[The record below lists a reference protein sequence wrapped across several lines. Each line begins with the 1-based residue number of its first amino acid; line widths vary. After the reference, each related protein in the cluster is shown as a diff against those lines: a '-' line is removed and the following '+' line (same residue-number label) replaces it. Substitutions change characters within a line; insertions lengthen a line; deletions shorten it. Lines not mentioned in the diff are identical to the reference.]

1 MRGSVRDAL
10 FGYLTVR
17 VVGDGRRRVLTDLAQ
32 SGVRIWDVAS
42 GSTLDHATQDYTM
55 NVAVRDVGAVIR
67 CARGQRTKLRFVRK
81 AGGPFWLMRARRRKA
96 FVAGAVFFVAALSAL
111 SSFVWHVRI
120 TGTDQPEAILAAL
133 ERQNIRPG
141 SLLYRMVNQ
150 DAVQLALLD
159 QLPEISWVGV
169 RVRGTAVY
177 VHVIPRIPPARRV
190 LLPPQNLVASVP
202 GIVATVLA
210 DSGRPV
216 VKPGEYVTPGTRL
229 VSGELEDGRRVGATG
244 VVDAVVWY
252 RSAVAL
258 PLTTSVEMATG
269 ASTMRY
275 FLVAGGV
282 ALPVWGFARAPY
294 AHTVVQ
300 DVQTPIRLGDIALPL
315 SWRAEKVMEARAV
328 PRTLSESA
336 ALRSGLALVSHDVLE
351 RAAERARVLRQ
362 SILQKKVEH
371 GKLYM
376 TVWTEVLENIAKP
389 QPIGRSGAAG
399 VQ

>member
-1 MRGSVRDAL
+1 MRGSVTDAL
-10 FGYLTVR
+10 FGYVTVR
-17 VVGDGRRRVLTDLAQ
+17 VVGDDRRRVLAYLAQ
-32 SGVRIWDVAS
+32 SGVRVWDVAQ
-42 GSTLDHATQDYTM
+42 GSLLDDELQDYRM

-67 CARGQRTKLRFVRK
+67 CARSQRTKLRFVRK
-81 AGGPFWLMRARRRKA
+81 VGGPFWLMRAQRRKA
-96 FVAGAVFFVAALSAL
+96 FVAGAVFFVAALSVL

-120 TGTDQPEAILAAL
+120 TGTDQPEAVLAAL

-190 LLPPQNLVASVP
+190 LLQPQNLVASVP

-210 DSGRPV
+210 DSGQPL

-229 VSGELEDGRRVGATG
+229 VSGELEDGRKVAASG
-244 VVDAVVWY
+244 VVDGIVWY
-252 RSAVAL
+252 RSDVTL
-258 PLTTSVEMATG
+258 PLTTRADMATG
-269 ASTMRY
+269 VSTMRY

-282 ALPVWGFARAPY
+282 ALPVWGFARPPY
-294 AHTVVQ
+294 AHTLVQ
-300 DVQTPIRLGDIALPL
+300 DVQTPIVLGGITLPL
-315 SWRAEKVMEARAV
+315 SWRVERVMEVRAA
-328 PRTLSESA
+328 PQTLSESA
-336 ALRSGLALVSHDVLE
+336 AVHSGLTIVSHDVLE

-362 SILQKKVEH
+362 SVLQKKVEH

-389 QPIGRSGAAG
+389 QPIGHSGTAG
-399 VQ
+399 VH